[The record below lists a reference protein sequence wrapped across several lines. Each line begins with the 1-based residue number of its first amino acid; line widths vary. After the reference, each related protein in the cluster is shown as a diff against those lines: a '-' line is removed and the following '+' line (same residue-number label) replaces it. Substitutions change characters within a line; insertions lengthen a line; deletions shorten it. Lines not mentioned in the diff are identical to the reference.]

1 VNGTSV
7 EDRLGIRELYDRFYW
22 GLNTGGEGQMECF
35 APGAQIER
43 GGVGDTVGAE
53 TSLEAALKWAND
65 PVGVTQQHHVT
76 NMIIDPHP
84 SGDEDKRAVRI
95 YFMVTLVDDP
105 PNIKVR
111 WSCRAFDTVQKID
124 GRWLFLRRRIA
135 LNHQGT
141 A

>member
-1 VNGTSV
+1 M
-7 EDRLGIRELYDRFYW
+7 D
-22 GLNTGGEGQMECF
+22 CF

-43 GGVGDTVGAE
+43 GGVGDTIGPE
-53 TSLEAALKWAND
+53 TSLEAAVKWANE
-65 PVGVTQQHHVT
+65 PVGVTHQHHVT

-84 SGDEDKRAVRI
+84 DGDEDKRAVRI
-95 YFMVTLVDDP
+95 YFMVTSVEEP
-105 PNIKVR
+105 PAIKVR
-111 WSCRAFDTVQKID
+111 WSCRAFDVVQKID